1 MHWDLWGTLTGNDN
15 SPSAGSRPVPTV
27 GGRRAPCLSAVRDP
41 HYSFVTVH
49 LAILAWDTVGIADA
63 VNVDDVFVDEG
74 VEAFALGGSHLPS
87 LHHHVAVVVTAACPL
102 RVHMLSNEPLV
113 HSNLAI
119 GGLYE
124 P

>member
-1 MHWDLWGTLTGNDN
+1 M
-15 SPSAGSRPVPTV
+15 
-27 GGRRAPCLSAVRDP
+27 
-41 HYSFVTVH
+41 TVH
-49 LAILAWDTVGIADA
+49 LAILAWDTVGITDA
-63 VNVDDVFVDEG
+63 ANVDDVFVDEG

-113 HSNLAI
+113 HSMLAI